1 MPAITTLS
9 RILDN
14 PCISQGAPQP
24 WGETEP
30 RERKGNGVVG
40 WGRRE
45 RERKR
50 TEYIDLLNMIFMM
63 GMAHAITEASKS
75 HDLLPTHWRTDAVT
89 QSESKSLRTR
99 EPVV

>member
-1 MPAITTLS
+1 MVLH
-9 RILDN
+9 N
-14 PCISQGAPQP
+14 PGEKQNPERGREMVW
-24 WGETEP
+24 WGGGGE
-30 RERKGNGVVG
+30 
-40 WGRRE
+40 RE

-50 TEYIDLLNMIFMM
+50 TEYIDLLNTIFMM
-63 GMAHAITEASKS
+63 GMAHAITEANKS